1 MAVVKSDQYFAI
13 IPEALLYDKTI
24 SSNAVRLYGILNRY
38 ANYQGKA
45 WPSRKTLADQMA
57 LSVATVDRAKEELEA
72 AGWLSVEHR
81 VSAAGDHT
89 SNIYTLYTTSSPVM
103 RGGPTDGATG
113 GSTSDDLKRVNKKQ
127 SQKKG
132 ASSYMRACPIC
143 LGQYRA
149 GYDDGTDGLSHV
161 FNHVTKEYEL
171 CARCDGTGEIQK

>member
-1 MAVVKSDQYFAI
+1 M
-13 IPEALLYDKTI
+13 
-24 SSNAVRLYGILNRY
+24 
-38 ANYQGKA
+38 
-45 WPSRKTLADQMA
+45 
-57 LSVATVDRAKEELEA
+57 
-72 AGWLSVEHR
+72 
-81 VSAAGDHT
+81 
-89 SNIYTLYTTSSPVM
+89 M